1 MNEDKTKK
9 AQQLGQNLQPYM
21 IFVQDSE
28 LENNITDFYVI
39 INNHF
44 FKLESAL
51 KAVDICFKSFFSL
64 NLNYPKESAQVWY
77 FIQKFFFEIETK
89 FDKNY
94 QNINNIIHDLGN
106 C

>member
-1 MNEDKTKK
+1 MDQT
-9 AQQLGQNLQPYM
+9 LQPYM

-28 LENNITDFYVI
+28 FENIVRDFYVI

-51 KAVDICFKSFFSL
+51 KALDVCFKSFFSL
-64 NLNYPKESAQVWY
+64 NLNYPTESTQVWY
-77 FIQKFFFEIETK
+77 FIQKYFFEIETN

-94 QNINNIIHDLGN
+94 QNINNIIHDLNN